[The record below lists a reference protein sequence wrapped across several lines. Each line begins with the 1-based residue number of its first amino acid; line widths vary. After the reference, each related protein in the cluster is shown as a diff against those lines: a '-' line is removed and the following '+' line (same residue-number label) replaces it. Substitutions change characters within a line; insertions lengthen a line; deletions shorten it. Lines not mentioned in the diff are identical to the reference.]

1 MGKNSMYRMDN
12 GKLNEDCGF
21 RSEDMQWANK
31 DGTLAQ
37 GQVSVTA
44 NYDEVPLKQ
53 DDGSVTTVSNVGTTV
68 DIGGAVGKRDYDR
81 TRLFVFEAN
90 ASVGPTQIGL
100 GASLTNTSMHGQS
113 RNLDHRFTFTEQISA
128 EHKQVFGDMR
138 DLDAGN
144 LKDLNPQYAVT
155 TASLKI
161 GPGWKYRNIG
171 QTDAYV
177 GGIFAHTLNMNGETK
192 NPYDTGGVTF
202 GGSTQWNIPCPNGSA
217 TPFLK
222 VDAKGTA
229 YGKKDANSPLGF
241 SLAKPA
247 FSGMVTFGIKF

>member
-1 MGKNSMYRMDN
+1 MSKMNG
-12 GKLNEDCGF
+12 GKLNNGCGF
-21 RSEDMQWANK
+21 SSEDLQWAK

-44 NYDEVPLKQ
+44 NYDEVPVKQ
-53 DDGSVTTVSNVGTTV
+53 DDGSVTTVSNVSTTV

-100 GASLTNTSMHGQS
+100 GASLTNTNMYGQS
-113 RNLDHRFTFTEQISA
+113 RNLDHQLTFTEQISA
-128 EHKQVFGDMR
+128 EHTQVFSDMR
-138 DLDAGN
+138 NFDITN
-144 LKDLNPQYAVT
+144 IKDLNPQYAVT
-155 TASLKI
+155 KASFQL

-192 NPYDTGGVTF
+192 NPYNTGGVTF

-217 TPFLK
+217 TPFVKL
-222 VDAKGTA
+222 DAKGIA
-229 YGKKDANSPLGF
+229 YGKKDANSLLGF
-241 SLAKPA
+241 SLSKPA
-247 FSGMVTFGIKF
+247 FSAMVTIGIKF

>member
-1 MGKNSMYRMDN
+1 MSKMN
-12 GKLNEDCGF
+12 GGNINKDCGLK
-21 RSEDMQWANK
+21 SENLQWADKEGN
-31 DGTLAQ
+31 LAQ
-37 GQVSVTA
+37 GQVSVTT
-44 NYDEVPLKQ
+44 NYDKVPVKQ
-53 DDGSVTTVSNVGTTV
+53 DDGSVTTVSNVSTTV
-68 DIGGAVGKRDYDR
+68 DIGGAVGKRNYER
-81 TRLFVFEAN
+81 SKEVVFEVN
-90 ASVGPTQIGL
+90 ASAGPTQIGL

-113 RNLDHRFTFTEQISA
+113 RNLDHQFTFTEQISA

-192 NPYDTGGVTF
+192 NPYNTGGVTF
-202 GGSTQWNIPCPNGSA
+202 GGSTQWNIPSSQGSYA
-217 TPFLK
+217 TTFVKL
-222 VDAKGTA
+222 DAKGTA

-241 SLAKPA
+241 SLSKPA
-247 FSGMVTFGIKF
+247 FSAMVTIGIKF